1 MRCVKDEGGKVLV
14 TDDDIKDR
22 WKSYFYKLFNDRD
35 ETLNYDLDDL
45 EISARNINFT
55 CDHKIRVSEVEGALR
70 KMTNGKTVGSDGI
83 PIEV

>member
-35 ETLNYDLDDL
+35 ETLNYELDDL
-45 EISARNINFT
+45 ENNERNINYTF
-55 CDHKIRVSEVEGALR
+55 HRRIRVREVTEALR
-70 KMTNGKTVGSDGI
+70 RMTSGKAIGPDGI